1 MFNGNETNF
10 SVALRLD
17 ETVAVD
23 ITESAHD
30 DARTQSQ
37 FRMTSSAILRGVG
50 ARVVRSR
57 RSEDASNQNTTS

>member
-17 ETVAVD
+17 ETVTVD
-23 ITESAHD
+23 VTKSAHD
-30 DARTQSQ
+30 DSRTQRQ
-37 FRMTSSAILRGVG
+37 FRVTSGAILRGVG

-57 RSEDASNQNTTS
+57 RSEDASNQHTAS